1 MVSSLQTGGFFCS
14 LYFHGFLSILF
25 ITILQLA
32 EMNDFSVYLDPN
44 ATSMSGLSGQEFFDA
59 FAKLVSH
66 FFCFYLFLFLFYHLF
81 SIFLTPLLQISTAG
95 SSVGHHYLIN
105 PISAAVKVNLI
116 LYLSSF
122 FSFIFLLHIIVFSVF
137 ILLHTHF

>member
-1 MVSSLQTGGFFCS
+1 MVFYPFYSL
-14 LYFHGFLSILF
+14 LF
-25 ITILQLA
+25 LQLA

-66 FFCFYLFLFLFYHLF
+66 FFCFCFYLFLFLFYYLF

-122 FSFIFLLHIIVFSVF
+122 FLLHIIVFSVF